1 MTSHRGLP
9 ETRRRPRFKAAA
21 FVVSAVFA
29 VAAGCASEAT
39 VRRPDASA
47 RAATTQDQARLLSMA
62 DEVAAMIPGEDFEV
76 DRSVDRAAIVECC
89 IALGDLDRA
98 EALAA
103 RIENWRR
110 GDALVRIGKARLASG
125 DRAGAERCAG
135 RALQD
140 AAGWKDWGIE
150 RVSAA
155 AASLWLAL
163 GDANRAKALLPAE
176 AVDLRGAFEASRVA
190 TVPAAELPAMLDSFD
205 RAIETQNL
213 DVARGAIDGY
223 LEVLAR
229 ALASGDDALA
239 DRSRRAID
247 RAVPGLP
254 HDLQVDTMLR
264 VGDALRVAGRM
275 DAARSE
281 VAKAVD
287 AFGRMEF
294 EVQARPTVG
303 VPIAEAQWRLG
314 DRSEALARMDGL
326 RDAFLARMQEVT
338 DLRRAAP
345 LRALAEGYMLAG
357 ERGRAESAYA
367 AALAEGA
374 RNPNARPRAN
384 DLCTTMVSM
393 ARSGFVPPPPMDRT
407 MASIRAGLAA
417 PW

>member
-1 MTSHRGLP
+1 M
-9 ETRRRPRFKAAA
+9 AAA
-21 FVVSAVFA
+21 FVVSAAVA
-29 VAAGCASEAT
+29 VAAGCAGEAA
-39 VRRPDASA
+39 VRRPDAST

-62 DEVAAMIPGEDFEV
+62 DEVASMIPGEDFEV

-89 IALGDLDRA
+89 LALGDLDRA
-98 EALAA
+98 EAFAA

-110 GDALVRIGKARLASG
+110 GDALVQVGKARLAAG
-125 DRAGAERCAG
+125 DRAGAEQCAG
-135 RALQD
+135 RALND
-140 AAGWKDWGIE
+140 AGSWKDWGIE

-163 GDANRAKALLPAE
+163 GDPNRAKALLPAE

-190 TVPAAELPAMLDSFD
+190 TAPEAELPAMMDAFD

-213 DVARGAIDGY
+213 DVARGAINGY
-223 LEVLAR
+223 LAVLAR
-229 ALASGDDALA
+229 ALASRDAALE
-239 DRSRRAID
+239 DRSRAAID
-247 RAVPGLP
+247 KAVPGLP
-254 HDLQVDTMLR
+254 HDLQIDTMLR
-264 VGDALRVAGRM
+264 VNDVLRDAGRA

-281 VAKAVD
+281 VEKAAA

-303 VPIAEAQWRLG
+303 IPIAEAQWRLG
-314 DRSEALARMDGL
+314 DRAAALARMDEL

-338 DLRRAAP
+338 DLRRATP

-357 ERGRAESAYA
+357 ERGRADAAYA

-393 ARSGFVPPPPMDRT
+393 ARSGFVPPQPMERT
-407 MASIRAGLAA
+407 MSSIRAGLAA